1 MPAIDRVKS
10 LHFQKTAHKTQ
21 KAAKT
26 CIKVA
31 KISIAEQQNRNQI
44 TECNLLK
51 PVYKGIRGMMIL
63 GFPVKWLLA
72 IVVVARM
79 PVPKM
84 IKNGLNSSFVIW
96 G

>member
-31 KISIAEQQNRNQI
+31 KISIAEQQNRVQ
-44 TECNLLK
+44 TKAVHRC
-51 PVYKGIRGMMIL
+51 IREMMIL
-63 GFPVKWLLA
+63 GFSVKWLLA
-72 IVVVARM
+72 IVVVARAA
-79 PVPKM
+79 
-84 IKNGLNSSFVIW
+84 
-96 G
+96 